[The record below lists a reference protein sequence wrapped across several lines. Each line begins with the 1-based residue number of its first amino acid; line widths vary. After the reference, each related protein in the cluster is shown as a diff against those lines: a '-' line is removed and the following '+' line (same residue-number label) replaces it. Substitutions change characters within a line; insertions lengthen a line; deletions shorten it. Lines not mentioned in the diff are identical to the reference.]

1 MLGSNKVPS
10 GSRITETG
18 AGRKTGWLGNGIG
31 VACNVMW
38 LLRVKEFLLVVQP
51 EAVAGDINGVDVVNI
66 LVQVNDMRMDGQRH
80 RQR

>member
-1 MLGSNKVPS
+1 
-10 GSRITETG
+10 
-18 AGRKTGWLGNGIG
+18 
-31 VACNVMW
+31 MW